1 MDVRLREENA
11 LNETEVET
19 IKGLLVQGFPDEP
32 CFADRIYYKQI
43 PHCRVLA
50 EIDGIIVG
58 QCGLDHRVI
67 STSEGPARVFGVID
81 VCVAK
86 SRRGKGL
93 ALEILQWVEELA
105 VRSNVDFL
113 MLFASDP
120 RLYLRAGYQSPKTV
134 LRWVAIDEHE
144 CHGVFEEQESG
155 NETRAKTCLPS
166 LEGQ

>member
-1 MDVRLREENA
+1 MDVRLREEYA

-67 STSEGPARVFGVID
+67 STSEGPARIFGVID

-113 MLFASDP
+113 MLFASLYGEIVDA
-120 RLYLRAGYQSPKTV
+120 YLRMV
-134 LRWVAIDEHE
+134 LPQRRCTGRYSHAIVGSISLTDP
-144 CHGVFEEQESG
+144 HGGCYDSAVEFNG
-155 NETRAKTCLPS
+155 
-166 LEGQ
+166 